1 RMLSKASIT
10 LDLGQGA
17 LVNHGLIKAPVL
29 VLNNLGSVDN
39 QNGEITSPQGFT
51 LAANTLDNRQGK
63 LLSEQALTVRIAQA
77 LDNTKGLVSAKGL
90 DLHAASLDNRE
101 GTVSSRAGLVL
112 TVDGRLDNRQGTLV
126 GDTAL
131 NLV

>member
-1 RMLSKASIT
+1 NAGSDSRIDSDGAMHLTASGFDQQAGRMLSKASIT

-51 LAANTLDNRQGK
+51 FVADSLDNRQ
-63 LLSEQALTVRIAQA
+63 
-77 LDNTKGLVSAKGL
+77 
-90 DLHAASLDNRE
+90 
-101 GTVSSRAGLVL
+101 
-112 TVDGRLDNRQGTLV
+112 
-126 GDTAL
+126 
-131 NLV
+131 